1 MGFTMKKIGIITE
14 YYKSKNYGG
23 ILQAYAMV
31 LVLSKLTHQAEQLC
45 FERGETEGAKN
56 HREKLSFLKL
66 LKKMVYRPIKRHISQ
81 KINLRKAAFHNF
93 ELKIPHSSKVYT
105 SDNILECVN
114 DYDTF
119 ITGSD
124 QVWNMDWYFREYFL
138 DFVPDDKCKISYGAS
153 MPNINLSGEQK
164 QIVYDHLKSFH
175 AISVRENETADFL
188 EKLTGRKTEWVL
200 DPTLILSR
208 DDWDEIC
215 SPKVIDGKYIFCYFL
230 GEHKKHRAIAS
241 QFARKMGYKIVTL
254 PHLSRINKNDITF
267 GNVRLYDISPEQ
279 FISLIKHAE
288 YVITDSFHATV
299 FSNIYQTKYFV
310 FDRVGIGEM
319 SSRIKSLVALTN
331 EQFRFCTGENLNAEY
346 MLDRKDIKVQSL
358 SDELLQ
364 MKEKSIEFLKTNL
377 E

>member
-45 FERGETEGAKN
+45 FERGEIEGIKN
-56 HREKLSFLKL
+56 HREKFSFLKL
-66 LKKMVYRPIKRHISQ
+66 LKKMVYGSIKQRISR
-81 KINLRKAAFHNF
+81 KIDLRNATFHNF

-105 SDNILECVN
+105 SDNIYECVN
-114 DYDTF
+114 DYDIF

-124 QVWNMDWYFREYFL
+124 QVWNMDWYFKEYFL
-138 DFVPDDKCKISYGAS
+138 DFVPADKLKISYGAS
-153 MPNINLSGEQK
+153 MPNINLSVEQK
-164 QIVYDHLKSFH
+164 QIVCDHLKSFH
-175 AISVRENETADFL
+175 AISVREKETVDFL
-188 EKLTGRKTEWVL
+188 DKLTSKKTEWVL
-200 DPTLILSR
+200 DPTLLLSR
-208 DDWDEIC
+208 HDWDEIC
-215 SPKVIDGKYIFCYFL
+215 SPKVVEEKYIFCYFL

-241 QFARKMGYKIVTL
+241 DFAKKTGYKIITL
-254 PHLSRINKNDITF
+254 PHLSRINKNDIAF
-267 GNVRLYDISPEQ
+267 GNAGLYDISPEQ

-319 SSRIKSLVALTN
+319 SSRIKSLVSLTN

-346 MLDRKDIKVQSL
+346 MSDRKDIKVPPL
-358 SDELLQ
+358 SNKLLQ
-364 MKEKSIEFLKTNL
+364 MKEKSIEFLKSNL
-377 E
+377 D